1 MEVFFSLFGCKEGG
15 TMAKPNKK
23 TMTGIMEEVKEEF
36 DSEITA
42 LYVRLSRDDELEGES
57 NSISNQK
64 ALLTDYAKRHKFKN
78 VRVFVDDGVSGVTM
92 NRGGFREMMALVEA
106 GKVTTVIVKDYCAI
120 IGLNQKDLENQGIL
134 A

>member
-1 MEVFFSLFGCKEGG
+1 
-15 TMAKPNKK
+15 MAKPNKK
-23 TMTGIMEEVKEEF
+23 AMTKIMEEVKEEF

-42 LYVRLSRDDELEGES
+42 LYVRLSREDEVEGES

-64 ALLTDYAKRHKFKN
+64 SLLQDYARRHKFKN

-92 NRGGFREMMALVEA
+92 NRNGFQEMMALVEA
-106 GKVTTVIVKDYCAI
+106 GKVSTVIVKDYCAI